1 MINTGIL
8 RTGAIGDLIS
18 LTPAIKLYAKSH
30 PDEKLTLICGE
41 TYAHVLR
48 ANPYISDIITFNDRA
63 IYQGSSA
70 SKTVETLKLAYAMR
84 KLDKCFI
91 MHEDSRWEL
100 VADIAG
106 IMEKHTL
113 RSEGNRYE
121 RAMACMNVY
130 GSSKPEYHPQN
141 ECSHTLPDEYICIA
155 CGGGQNTKQ
164 NTPQRRWKGYAE
176 LINRLSG
183 NIVLIGTEEDSP
195 NITDT
200 DITDL
205 CGKTSLDEAYH
216 IINGAKLFI
225 GNDSGLLHLALCTN
239 TETIGVFTATDP
251 QIVLPIDTNA
261 VTVQSALPCS
271 PCEKSGN
278 TRTDCNSECVDE
290 NIIDFILY
298 SEKSGSL
305 SNF

>member
-1 MINTGIL
+1 
-8 RTGAIGDLIS
+8 
-18 LTPAIKLYAKSH
+18 
-30 PDEKLTLICGE
+30 
-41 TYAHVLR
+41 
-48 ANPYISDIITFNDRA
+48 
-63 IYQGSSA
+63 
-70 SKTVETLKLAYAMR
+70 
-84 KLDKCFI
+84 
-91 MHEDSRWEL
+91 
-100 VADIAG
+100 
-106 IMEKHTL
+106 
-113 RSEGNRYE
+113 
-121 RAMACMNVY
+121 
-130 GSSKPEYHPQN
+130 
-141 ECSHTLPDEYICIA
+141 
-155 CGGGQNTKQ
+155 
-164 NTPQRRWKGYAE
+164 
-176 LINRLSG
+176 
-183 NIVLIGTEEDSP
+183 VLIGTEEDSP